1 LTILLTGFTADC
13 ASRAFC
19 LPGVF
24 AYMTDLALEW
34 LNLVLR
40 WMHLIF
46 GIAWIGSS
54 FFFIWLDNSL
64 RKSEHTKPGVLG
76 ETWMIHGGG
85 FYFTEKYAVAPPQLP
100 KELHWFK
107 YESYFTW
114 LSGFFLLGVLYYAGA
129 DLYLIDSKVLPLAQ
143 WQAIGISVGSLILGW
158 LLYDRLC
165 KSPLGKNDAA
175 LAMVGFVLLVAAAY
189 GYAQVF
195 SARAAYLH
203 VGALI
208 GTIMTANVAHVIIPN
223 QKKAVA
229 QMLAGQTPDPVYG
242 KQAKQRSLH
251 NNYLTLPVLFAMIS
265 NHYPVTYGHP
275 YGWVI
280 LAVVMIIG
288 GLVRHFF
295 NLKNQGRGQRYEFL
309 VIAFLLV
316 VGLVFFTQWDPRRS
330 AHAGNVGVEDAQR
343 IVAAR
348 CTACHAARPTF
359 DGIAEAPKGVML
371 ETPEQLRRFA
381 ALINQQAV
389 RTEAMPPGN
398 ITEITEEERQMLGA
412 WIAAG
417 AKLD

>member
-1 LTILLTGFTADC
+1 MI
-13 ASRAFC
+13 
-19 LPGVF
+19 
-24 AYMTDLALEW
+24 DLALEW

-54 FFFIWLDNSL
+54 FFFVWLDNSL
-64 RKSEHTKPGVLG
+64 RKGLDQQPGVLG
-76 ETWMIHGGG
+76 QAWLIHGGG
-85 FYFTEKYAVAPPQLP
+85 FYFTEKYSVAPPQLP

-114 LSGFFLLGVLYYAGA
+114 LSGFFLMGALYYVGA
-129 DLYLIDSKVLPLAQ
+129 DLYLIDAKVLPMGR
-143 WQAIGISVGSLILGW
+143 WEAIGLSVASLILGW
-158 LLYDRLC
+158 VVYDLLC

-175 LAMVGFVLLVAAAY
+175 LACVGFVLLVAAAW
-189 GYAQVF
+189 GYTQVF

-208 GTIMTANVAHVIIPN
+208 GTIMTANVAHNIIPN
-223 QKKAVA
+223 QRKAVA
-229 QMLAGQTPDPVYG
+229 QMLAGQVPDPSYG

-280 LAVVMIIG
+280 LAVVIVIG

-309 VIAFLLV
+309 VVAFLLTL
-316 VGLVFFTQWDPRRS
+316 GLVFFSQWDPR
-330 AHAGNVGVEDAQR
+330 HKTLAGGATFEDAQK

-348 CTACHAARPTF
+348 CVACHAARPTF

-371 ETPEQLRRFA
+371 ETPEQMRRFA
-381 ALINQQAV
+381 ALINQQVV
-389 RTEAMPPGN
+389 RSEAMPPGN
-398 ITEITEEERQMLGA
+398 ATEMTEEERATLGA

>member
-1 LTILLTGFTADC
+1 MI
-13 ASRAFC
+13 
-19 LPGVF
+19 
-24 AYMTDLALEW
+24 DLALEW

-54 FFFIWLDNSL
+54 FFFVWLDNSL
-64 RKSEHTKPGVLG
+64 RKGIDQQPGVLG
-76 ETWMIHGGG
+76 QAWLIHGGG
-85 FYFTEKYAVAPPQLP
+85 FYFTEKYSVAPPQLP

-114 LSGFFLLGVLYYAGA
+114 LSGFFLLGALYYVGA
-129 DLYLIDSKVLPLAQ
+129 DLYLIDAKVLPMGR
-143 WQAIGISVGSLILGW
+143 WEAISLSVASLVLGW
-158 LLYDRLC
+158 VIYDRLC

-175 LAMVGFVLLVAAAY
+175 LAVVGFVLLVAAAW
-189 GYAQVF
+189 GYTQVF

-208 GTIMTANVAHVIIPN
+208 GTIMTANVAHNIIPN
-223 QKKAVA
+223 QRKAVA
-229 QMLAGQTPDPVYG
+229 QMLAGQVPDPSYG

-295 NLKNQGRGQRYEFL
+295 NLKNQGRGTRYEFL
-309 VIAFLLV
+309 AVAFLLV
-316 VGLVFFTQWDPRRS
+316 VGLVFFSQWDPRHK
-330 AHAGNVGVEDAQR
+330 ALAGGATLEDAQK

-348 CTACHAARPTF
+348 CVACHAARPTF

-371 ETPEQLRRFA
+371 ETPEQMRRFA

-389 RTEAMPPGN
+389 RSEAMPPGN
-398 ITEITEEERQMLGA
+398 ATEITDEERAILGA

>member
-1 LTILLTGFTADC
+1 MI
-13 ASRAFC
+13 
-19 LPGVF
+19 
-24 AYMTDLALEW
+24 DLALEW

-54 FFFIWLDNSL
+54 FFFVWLDNSL
-64 RKSEHTKPGVLG
+64 RKGLDQQPGVLG
-76 ETWMIHGGG
+76 QAWLIHGGG
-85 FYFTEKYAVAPPQLP
+85 FYFTEKYSVAPPQLP

-114 LSGFFLLGVLYYAGA
+114 LSGFFLMGALYYVGA
-129 DLYLIDSKVLPLAQ
+129 DLYLIDAKVLPMGR
-143 WQAIGISVGSLILGW
+143 WEAIGLSVASLILGW
-158 LLYDRLC
+158 VVYDLLC

-175 LAMVGFVLLVAAAY
+175 LAVVGFVLLVAAAW
-189 GYAQVF
+189 GYTQVF

-208 GTIMTANVAHVIIPN
+208 GTIMTANVAHNIIPN
-223 QKKAVA
+223 QRKAVA
-229 QMLAGQTPDPVYG
+229 QMLAGQVPDPSYG

-280 LAVVMIIG
+280 LAVVIVIG

-309 VIAFLLV
+309 VVAFLLV
-316 VGLVFFTQWDPRRS
+316 VGLVFFSQWDPRHKS
-330 AHAGNVGVEDAQR
+330 LAAGATFEDAQK

-348 CTACHAARPTF
+348 CVACHAARPTF

-371 ETPEQLRRFA
+371 ETPEQMRRFA
-381 ALINQQAV
+381 ALINQQVV
-389 RTEAMPPGN
+389 RSEAMPPGN
-398 ITEITEEERQMLGA
+398 ATEMTEEERATLGA

>member
-1 LTILLTGFTADC
+1 
-13 ASRAFC
+13 
-19 LPGVF
+19 
-24 AYMTDLALEW
+24 MTDLALEW

-54 FFFIWLDNSL
+54 FFFVWLDNSL
-64 RKSEHTKPGVLG
+64 RKSAQTKSGVLG

-85 FYFTEKYAVAPPQLP
+85 FYFTEKYSVAPPQLP
-100 KELHWFK
+100 PELHWFK

-114 LSGFFLLGVLYYAGA
+114 LSGFFLMGVLYYVGA
-129 DLYLIDSKVLPLAQ
+129 DLYLIDDKVLPLTQ
-143 WQAIGISVGSLILGW
+143 WQAIGISVASLILGW
-158 LLYDRLC
+158 VIYDQLC

-175 LAMVGFVLLVAAAY
+175 LAIVGLILLIAATY
-189 GYAQVF
+189 GYTLIF

-208 GTIMTANVAHVIIPN
+208 GTIMTANVAHNIIPN
-223 QKKAVA
+223 QRKAVA
-229 QMLAGQTPDPVYG
+229 QMLAGKTPDPSYG

-309 VIAFLLV
+309 GIAFLLV

-330 AHAGNVGVEDAQR
+330 AFAGDVGIEDAQR

-371 ETPEQLRRFA
+371 ESPEQLRRFA

>member
-1 LTILLTGFTADC
+1 MI
-13 ASRAFC
+13 
-19 LPGVF
+19 
-24 AYMTDLALEW
+24 DLALEW

-54 FFFIWLDNSL
+54 FFFVWLDNSL
-64 RKSEHTKPGVLG
+64 RKGLDQQPGVLG
-76 ETWMIHGGG
+76 QAWLIHGGG
-85 FYFTEKYAVAPPQLP
+85 FYFTEKYSVAPPQLP

-114 LSGFFLLGVLYYAGA
+114 LSGFFLMGALYYVGA
-129 DLYLIDSKVLPLAQ
+129 DLYLIDAKVLPMGR
-143 WQAIGISVGSLILGW
+143 WEAIGLSVASLILGW
-158 LLYDRLC
+158 VVYDLLC

-175 LAMVGFVLLVAAAY
+175 LACVGFVLLVAAAW
-189 GYAQVF
+189 GYTQVF

-208 GTIMTANVAHVIIPN
+208 GTIMTANVAHNIIPN
-223 QKKAVA
+223 QRKAVA
-229 QMLAGQTPDPVYG
+229 QMLAGQVPDPSYG

-280 LAVVMIIG
+280 LAVVIVIG

-309 VIAFLLV
+309 VVAFLLV
-316 VGLVFFTQWDPRRS
+316 VGLVFFSQWDPRHKS
-330 AHAGNVGVEDAQR
+330 LAAGATFEDAQK

-348 CTACHAARPTF
+348 CVACHAARPTF

-371 ETPEQLRRFA
+371 ETPEQMRRFA
-381 ALINQQAV
+381 ALINQQVV
-389 RTEAMPPGN
+389 RSEAMPPGN
-398 ITEITEEERQMLGA
+398 ATEMTEEERATLGA

>member
-1 LTILLTGFTADC
+1 MF
-13 ASRAFC
+13 
-19 LPGVF
+19 
-24 AYMTDLALEW
+24 DLAMEW

-54 FFFIWLDNSL
+54 FFFVWLDNSL
-64 RKSEHTKPGVLG
+64 RKSVDQQPGVLG
-76 ETWMIHGGG
+76 QAWLIHGGG
-85 FYFTEKYAVAPPQLP
+85 FYFTEKYSVAPPQLP
-100 KELHWFK
+100 AELHWFK

-114 LSGFFLLGVLYYAGA
+114 LSGFFLLGALYYVGA
-129 DLYLIDSKVLPLAQ
+129 DLYLIDDKVLPLSQ
-143 WQAIGISVGSLILGW
+143 GEAIGISLVSLILGW
-158 LLYDRLC
+158 VIYDLLC

-175 LAMVGFVLLVAAAY
+175 LAVIGFALLVFAAW
-189 GYAQVF
+189 GYTQIF

-208 GTIMTANVAHVIIPN
+208 GTIMTANVAHNIIPN
-223 QKKAVA
+223 QRKAVA
-229 QMLAGQTPDPVYG
+229 EMLAGQVPDPSYG

-280 LAVVMIIG
+280 LAVVMVIG

-295 NLKNQGRGQRYEFL
+295 NLKNQGRGARYEFL
-309 VIAFLLV
+309 VVAFLLV
-316 VGLVFFTQWDPRRS
+316 VGLAFFTHWDPRRV
-330 AHAGNVGVEDAQR
+330 ALAEGVSFEDVQKV
-343 IVAAR
+343 VAAR
-348 CTACHAARPTF
+348 CTACHAAKPTF

-371 ETPEQLRRFA
+371 ETPAQLRRFA

-389 RTEAMPPGN
+389 RTETMPPGN
-398 ITEITEEERQMLGA
+398 VTEITPEERQILGA

-417 AKLD
+417 AKVD

>member
-1 LTILLTGFTADC
+1 MI
-13 ASRAFC
+13 
-19 LPGVF
+19 
-24 AYMTDLALEW
+24 DLALEW

-54 FFFIWLDNSL
+54 FFFVWLDNSL
-64 RKSEHTKPGVLG
+64 RKGLDQQPGVLG
-76 ETWMIHGGG
+76 QAWLIHGGG
-85 FYFTEKYAVAPPQLP
+85 FYFTEKYSVAPPQLP

-114 LSGFFLLGVLYYAGA
+114 LSGFFLMGALYYVGA
-129 DLYLIDSKVLPLAQ
+129 DLYLIDDKVLPLGR
-143 WQAIGISVGSLILGW
+143 WEAIGLSIASLLLGW
-158 LLYDRLC
+158 IVYDLLC

-175 LAMVGFVLLVAAAY
+175 LACVGFVLLVAAAW
-189 GYAQVF
+189 GYTQIF

-208 GTIMTANVAHVIIPN
+208 GTIMTANVAHNIIPN
-223 QKKAVA
+223 QRKAVA
-229 QMLAGQTPDPVYG
+229 QMLAGQVPDPSYG

-280 LAVVMIIG
+280 LAVVIVIG

-309 VIAFLLV
+309 VVAFLLT
-316 VGLVFFTQWDPRRS
+316 VGLVFFSQWDPR
-330 AHAGNVGVEDAQR
+330 HKTLAGGATFEDAQK

-348 CTACHAARPTF
+348 CVACHAARPTF

-371 ETPEQLRRFA
+371 ETPEQMRRFA
-381 ALINQQAV
+381 ALINQQVV
-389 RTEAMPPGN
+389 RSEAMPPGN
-398 ITEITEEERQMLGA
+398 ATEMTEEERAILGA

>member
-1 LTILLTGFTADC
+1 MF
-13 ASRAFC
+13 
-19 LPGVF
+19 
-24 AYMTDLALEW
+24 DLAMEW

-54 FFFIWLDNSL
+54 FFFVWLDNSL
-64 RKSEHTKPGVLG
+64 RKAPDQQAGVLG
-76 ETWMIHGGG
+76 QAWLIHGGG
-85 FYFTEKYAVAPPQLP
+85 FYFTEKYSVAPPQLP
-100 KELHWFK
+100 AELHWFK

-114 LSGFFLLGVLYYAGA
+114 LSGFFLMGALYYAGA
-129 DLYLIDSKVLPLAQ
+129 DLYLIDEKVLPLSKGE
-143 WQAIGISVGSLILGW
+143 AIGFSLASLVVGWIV
-158 LLYDRLC
+158 YDLLC

-175 LAMVGFVLLVAAAY
+175 LAVVGFALLVFAAW
-189 GYAQVF
+189 GYTQIF

-208 GTIMTANVAHVIIPN
+208 GTIMTANVAHNIIPN
-223 QKKAVA
+223 QRKAVA
-229 QMLAGQTPDPVYG
+229 EMLAGQVPDPSYG

-280 LAVVMIIG
+280 LAIVMVIG

-295 NLKNQGRGQRYEFL
+295 NLKNQGRGTRYEFL
-309 VIAFLLV
+309 VVAFLLV
-316 VGLVFFTQWDPRRS
+316 VGLVVFTHWDPRRKALS
-330 AHAGNVGVEDAQR
+330 EGVTFAQAQAV
-343 IVAAR
+343 VAAR
-348 CTACHAARPTF
+348 CTTCHAARPTF
-359 DGIAEAPKGVML
+359 DGITEAPKGVML
-371 ETPEQLRRFA
+371 ETPAQLRRFA
-381 ALINQQAV
+381 SLISQQAV

-398 ITEITEEERQMLGA
+398 VTEITDEERQILGA

-417 AKLD
+417 AKTD

>member
-1 LTILLTGFTADC
+1 MI
-13 ASRAFC
+13 
-19 LPGVF
+19 
-24 AYMTDLALEW
+24 DLALEW

-54 FFFIWLDNSL
+54 FFFVWLDNSL
-64 RKSEHTKPGVLG
+64 RKGLDQQPGVLG
-76 ETWMIHGGG
+76 QAWLIHGGG
-85 FYFTEKYAVAPPQLP
+85 FYFTEKYSVAPAQLP
-100 KELHWFK
+100 AELHWFK
-107 YESYFTW
+107 YEAYFTW
-114 LSGFFLLGVLYYAGA
+114 LSGIFLLGALYYVGA
-129 DLYLIDSKVLPLAQ
+129 DLYLIDAKVLPMGR
-143 WQAIGISVGSLILGW
+143 WEAIGLSAASLVLGW
-158 LLYDRLC
+158 VIYDRLC
-165 KSPLGKNDAA
+165 KSPLGRNDAA
-175 LAMVGFVLLVAAAY
+175 LAVVGFALLVAAAW
-189 GYAQVF
+189 GYTQVF

-208 GTIMTANVAHVIIPN
+208 GTIMTANVAHNIIPN
-223 QKKAVA
+223 QRKAVA
-229 QMLAGQTPDPVYG
+229 QMLAGQVPDPTYG

-295 NLKNQGRGQRYEFL
+295 NLKNQGRGARYEFL
-309 VIAFLLV
+309 AIAFLLV
-316 VGLVFFTQWDPRRS
+316 VGLVFFTQWDPRR
-330 AHAGNVGVEDAQR
+330 ATLAEGVTFEDAQKV
-343 IVAAR
+343 VAAR
-348 CTACHAARPTF
+348 CTACHAAKPTF
-359 DGIAEAPKGVML
+359 DGITEAPKGVML
-371 ETPEQLRRFA
+371 ESPQQIRRFA

-389 RTEAMPPGN
+389 RTETMPPGN
-398 ITEITEEERQMLGA
+398 ATEITDEERAILGA

>member
-1 LTILLTGFTADC
+1 MI
-13 ASRAFC
+13 
-19 LPGVF
+19 
-24 AYMTDLALEW
+24 DLALEW

-54 FFFIWLDNSL
+54 FFFVWLDNSL
-64 RKSEHTKPGVLG
+64 RKGLDQQPGVLG
-76 ETWMIHGGG
+76 QAWLIHGGG
-85 FYFTEKYAVAPPQLP
+85 FYFTEKYSVAPPQLP

-114 LSGFFLLGVLYYAGA
+114 LSGFFLMGALYYVGA
-129 DLYLIDSKVLPLAQ
+129 DLYLIDAKVLPMGR
-143 WQAIGISVGSLILGW
+143 WEAIGLSFGSLVLGW
-158 LLYDRLC
+158 VVYDLLC

-175 LAMVGFVLLVAAAY
+175 LACVGFVLLVAAAW
-189 GYAQVF
+189 GYTQVF

-208 GTIMTANVAHVIIPN
+208 GTIMTANVAHNIIPN
-223 QKKAVA
+223 QRKAVA
-229 QMLAGQTPDPVYG
+229 QMLAGQVPDPSYG

-280 LAVVMIIG
+280 LAVVIVIG

-309 VIAFLLV
+309 VVAFLLV
-316 VGLVFFTQWDPRRS
+316 VGLVFFSQWDPRHKS
-330 AHAGNVGVEDAQR
+330 LAAGATFEDAQK

-348 CTACHAARPTF
+348 CVACHAARPTF

-371 ETPEQLRRFA
+371 ETPEQMRRFA
-381 ALINQQAV
+381 ALINQQVV
-389 RTEAMPPGN
+389 RSEAMPPGN
-398 ITEITEEERQMLGA
+398 ATEMTEEERATLGA

>member
-1 LTILLTGFTADC
+1 MI
-13 ASRAFC
+13 
-19 LPGVF
+19 
-24 AYMTDLALEW
+24 DLALEW

-54 FFFIWLDNSL
+54 FFFVWLDNSL
-64 RKSEHTKPGVLG
+64 RKGLDQQPGVLG
-76 ETWMIHGGG
+76 QAWLIHGGG
-85 FYFTEKYAVAPPQLP
+85 FYFTEKYSVAPPQLP

-114 LSGFFLLGVLYYAGA
+114 LSGFFLMGALYYVGA
-129 DLYLIDSKVLPLAQ
+129 DLYLIDAKVLPMGR
-143 WQAIGISVGSLILGW
+143 WEAIGLSVASLVLGW
-158 LLYDRLC
+158 VVYDLLC

-175 LAMVGFVLLVAAAY
+175 LACVGFVLLVAAAW
-189 GYAQVF
+189 GYTQIF

-208 GTIMTANVAHVIIPN
+208 GTIMTANVAHNIIPN
-223 QKKAVA
+223 QRKAVA
-229 QMLAGQTPDPVYG
+229 QMLAGETPDPSYG

-280 LAVVMIIG
+280 LAVVIVIG

-309 VIAFLLV
+309 VVAFLLT
-316 VGLVFFTQWDPRRS
+316 VGLVFFSQWDPR
-330 AHAGNVGVEDAQR
+330 HKTLAGGATFEDAQK

-348 CTACHAARPTF
+348 CVACHAARPTF

-371 ETPEQLRRFA
+371 ETPEQMRRFA
-381 ALINQQAV
+381 ALINQQVV
-389 RTEAMPPGN
+389 RSEAMPPGN
-398 ITEITEEERQMLGA
+398 ATEMTEEERATLGA

>member
-1 LTILLTGFTADC
+1 
-13 ASRAFC
+13 
-19 LPGVF
+19 
-24 AYMTDLALEW
+24 MTDLSLDW

-40 WMHLIF
+40 WMHLVF

-54 FFFIWLDNSL
+54 FFFVWLDNSL
-64 RKSEHTKPGVLG
+64 RQGQQPKSGVLG
-76 ETWMIHGGG
+76 EAWMIHGGG
-85 FYFTEKYAVAPPQLP
+85 FYFTEKYSVAPPQLP
-100 KELHWFK
+100 PELHWFK

-129 DLYLIDSKVLPLAQ
+129 DLYLIDPNVLPLSAPA
-143 WQAIGISVGSLILGW
+143 AIGISVASLILGW
-158 LLYDRLC
+158 IVYDRLC
-165 KSPLGKNDAA
+165 KSPLGNNTA
-175 LAMVGFVLLVAAAY
+175 LLACIGFVMLVAATY

-203 VGALI
+203 VGALL
-208 GTIMTANVAHVIIPN
+208 GTIMTANVAMVIIPN

-229 QMLAGQTPDPVYG
+229 QMLAGQTPDPAYG

-265 NHYPVTYGHP
+265 NHYPMTYGHP

-309 VIAFLLV
+309 AVSFALVI
-316 VGLVFFTQWDPRRS
+316 GLVFFTAWDPRRS
-330 AHAGNVGVEDAQR
+330 DFAGDAGIEEVQKV
-343 IVAAR
+343 VASR

-371 ETPEQLRRFA
+371 ETPQQMRRFA
-381 ALINQQAV
+381 AAIKQQAV

-398 ITEITEEERQMLGA
+398 ATEMTDEERQLLGA

-417 AKLD
+417 AKID

>member
-1 LTILLTGFTADC
+1 MI
-13 ASRAFC
+13 
-19 LPGVF
+19 
-24 AYMTDLALEW
+24 DLALEW

-54 FFFIWLDNSL
+54 FFFVWLDNSL
-64 RKSEHTKPGVLG
+64 RQDIRPGGLDQQPGVLG
-76 ETWMIHGGG
+76 QAWLIHGGG
-85 FYFTEKYAVAPPQLP
+85 FYFTEKYSVAPPQLP

-107 YESYFTW
+107 YEAYFTW
-114 LSGFFLLGVLYYAGA
+114 LSGFFLLGVLYYVGA
-129 DLYLIDSKVLPLAQ
+129 DLYLIDAKVLPMAR
-143 WQAIGISVGSLILGW
+143 WQAIGLSLTSLILGW
-158 LLYDRLC
+158 VVYDLLC

-175 LAMVGFVLLVAAAY
+175 LAIVGFVLLVAAAW
-189 GYAQVF
+189 GYTQVF

-208 GTIMTANVAHVIIPN
+208 GTIMTANVAHNIIPN
-223 QKKAVA
+223 QRKAVA
-229 QMLAGQTPDPVYG
+229 QMLAGQVPDPSYG

-309 VIAFLLV
+309 GLAFALV
-316 VGLVFFTQWDPRRS
+316 VGLVFFTQWDPRHKS
-330 AHAGNVGVEDAQR
+330 LAAGATPEDAQK

-348 CTACHAARPTF
+348 CVACHAARPTF

-371 ETPEQLRRFA
+371 ETPEQMRRFA

-389 RTEAMPPGN
+389 RSEAMPPGN
-398 ITEITEEERQMLGA
+398 ATEITDEERAMLGA

-417 AKLD
+417 AKLK

>member
-1 LTILLTGFTADC
+1 
-13 ASRAFC
+13 
-19 LPGVF
+19 
-24 AYMTDLALEW
+24 MTDLALEW

-54 FFFIWLDNSL
+54 FFFVWLDNSL
-64 RKSEHTKPGVLG
+64 RKGRQPKDGVLG
-76 ETWMIHGGG
+76 EAWMIHGGG
-85 FYFTEKYAVAPPQLP
+85 FYFTEKYSVAPPQLP
-100 KELHWFK
+100 PELHWFK

-114 LSGFFLLGVLYYAGA
+114 ISGFFLLGVLYYAGA
-129 DLYLIDSKVLPLAQ
+129 ELYLIDAKVMPLTQ
-143 WQAIGISVGSLILGW
+143 WQAIGISVASLIVGW
-158 LLYDRLC
+158 VVYDLLC
-165 KSPLGKNDAA
+165 KSPLGNNDALLA
-175 LAMVGFVLLVAAAY
+175 LVGLALLIAAAW
-189 GYAQVF
+189 GYMQVF

-203 VGALI
+203 IGALI
-208 GTIMTANVAHVIIPN
+208 GTIMTANVAHNIIPN
-223 QKKAVA
+223 QRKAVA
-229 QMLAGQTPDPVYG
+229 QMLAGEKPDPKFG

-295 NLKNQGRGQRYEFL
+295 NLKNQGRGRRYEFL
-309 VIAFLLV
+309 AAAFLLT
-316 VGLVFFTQWDPRRS
+316 VGMVFFTNWDPRRS
-330 AHAGNVGVEDAQR
+330 GSVDAVGIEEVQR

-359 DGIAEAPKGVML
+359 DGIAEAPKGVLL
-371 ETPEQLRRFA
+371 ETPEQMRRFA
-381 ALINQQAV
+381 ALIGQQAV
-389 RTEAMPPGN
+389 RTAAMPPGN
-398 ITEITEEERQMLGA
+398 ATEMTEEERQMLGA
-412 WIAAG
+412 WIAGG

>member
-1 LTILLTGFTADC
+1 MI
-13 ASRAFC
+13 
-19 LPGVF
+19 
-24 AYMTDLALEW
+24 DLALEW

-54 FFFIWLDNSL
+54 FFFVWLDNSL
-64 RKSEHTKPGVLG
+64 RKGIDQQPGVLG
-76 ETWMIHGGG
+76 QAWLIHGGG
-85 FYFTEKYAVAPPQLP
+85 FYFTEKYSVAPPQLP

-114 LSGFFLLGVLYYAGA
+114 LSGFFLLGALYYVGA
-129 DLYLIDSKVLPLAQ
+129 DLYLIDAKVLPMGR
-143 WQAIGISVGSLILGW
+143 WEAISLSVASLVLGW
-158 LLYDRLC
+158 VIYDRLC

-175 LAMVGFVLLVAAAY
+175 LAVVGFVLLVAAAW
-189 GYAQVF
+189 GYTQVF

-208 GTIMTANVAHVIIPN
+208 GTIMTANVAHNIIPN
-223 QKKAVA
+223 QRKAVA
-229 QMLAGQTPDPVYG
+229 QMLAGQVPDPSYG

-280 LAVVMIIG
+280 LAVVIVIG

-309 VIAFLLV
+309 VVAFLLV
-316 VGLVFFTQWDPRRS
+316 VGLVFFSQWDPRHKS
-330 AHAGNVGVEDAQR
+330 LAAGATFEDAQK

-348 CTACHAARPTF
+348 CVACHAARPTF

-371 ETPEQLRRFA
+371 ETPEQMRRFA
-381 ALINQQAV
+381 ALINQQVV
-389 RTEAMPPGN
+389 RSEAMPPGN
-398 ITEITEEERQMLGA
+398 ATEMTEEERAILGA

>member
-1 LTILLTGFTADC
+1 MI
-13 ASRAFC
+13 
-19 LPGVF
+19 
-24 AYMTDLALEW
+24 DLALEW

-54 FFFIWLDNSL
+54 FFFVWLDNSL
-64 RKSEHTKPGVLG
+64 RKGLDQQPGVLG
-76 ETWMIHGGG
+76 QAWLIHGGG
-85 FYFTEKYAVAPPQLP
+85 FYFTEKYSVAPPQLP

-114 LSGFFLLGVLYYAGA
+114 LSGSFLLGALYYVGA
-129 DLYLIDSKVLPLAQ
+129 DLYLIDAKVLPMGR
-143 WQAIGISVGSLILGW
+143 WEAIGLSVASLVLGW
-158 LLYDRLC
+158 IVYDLLC

-175 LAMVGFVLLVAAAY
+175 LACVGFVLLVAAAW
-189 GYAQVF
+189 GYTQVF

-208 GTIMTANVAHVIIPN
+208 GTIMTANVAHNIIPN
-223 QKKAVA
+223 QRKAVA
-229 QMLAGQTPDPVYG
+229 QMLAGQVPDPSYG

-280 LAVVMIIG
+280 LAVVIVIG

-309 VIAFLLV
+309 VVAFLLV
-316 VGLVFFTQWDPRRS
+316 VGLVFFSQWDPRHK
-330 AHAGNVGVEDAQR
+330 ALAGGATFEDAQK

-348 CTACHAARPTF
+348 CIACHAARPTF

-371 ETPEQLRRFA
+371 ETPEQMRRFA

-389 RTEAMPPGN
+389 RSEAMPPGN
-398 ITEITEEERQMLGA
+398 ATEITEEERATLGA